1 MRHLFIVFAVAI
13 ASAGSA
19 GTVLG
24 ADRVKSESRGGLTAE
39 SELPPFD
46 RVAVQGFT
54 DVTLVQGNAEGLALD
69 GGSAEDLRGLSLD
82 VTDGMLTIT
91 NPHTR
96 RWWVDFMGDGKPA
109 RITLTYRKLNALTV
123 EGAATV
129 RADRLVTDRLA
140 VAASGA
146 TSVRI
151 GALEANDLTVTGSG
165 ALKLEVAGR
174 TVSQKIRISG
184 AGDYQAGKLDSQTAA
199 VNVSGAGKV
208 VLRAQKTLDVS
219 VSGAGSVE
227 YFGDPKVT
235 QDIRGIGSIQRRGSA
250 D

>member
-54 DVTLVQGNAEGLALD
+54 DVTLVQGNAEGIALE
-69 GGSAEDLRGLSLD
+69 GSADALRGLSLD

-96 RWWVDFMGDGKPA
+96 RWWVDFMGEGKPA
-109 RITLTYRKLNALTV
+109 RITLTYKKLNGLTV

>member
-1 MRHLFIVFAVAI
+1 MRHLFIVLAVAMTV
-13 ASAGSA
+13 AGSA
-19 GTVLG
+19 GPVWG
-24 ADRVKSESRGGLTAE
+24 ADRGKSEGRGEPTAE

-54 DVTLVQGNAEGLALD
+54 DVTLVQGTAEGIALD
-69 GGSAEDLRGLSLD
+69 GSPDALRGLSLD

-109 RITLTYRKLNALTV
+109 RITLTYRKLNGLTV

-129 RADRLVTDRLA
+129 RADRLVTDRLS

-146 TSVRI
+146 TTVRI
-151 GALEANDLTVTGSG
+151 TALEANDLTVTGSG
-165 ALKLEVAGR
+165 ALKLDVAGR

-208 VLRAQKTLDVS
+208 VVRAQKTLDVS
-219 VSGAGSVE
+219 VTGAGSVE